1 MNKQFFPAF
10 AYVSIVLFIF
20 VSPAHAEGLVDV
32 YSLAKSQNTEVLE
45 AEANYNAALQAHPIA
60 RASLL
65 PQIQLDAQTV
75 DNSLETVGQT
85 FGVGSAD
92 VDFNSHGYT
101 LRLTQ
106 ALYNQTFISQL
117 RQSKNT
123 IARAR
128 VELDRTKQELLL
140 NTSEAYFDVLAAE
153 DNLRFATAE
162 KNAIQRQLEQAEKRF
177 DVGLASITD
186 VKEAQSSFDLSVA
199 AEIDATIELEL
210 ARDSLAVI
218 TGERVEIF
226 SPLSDRA
233 EFIRPNPND
242 VHEWIDKALD
252 QNLDILMSEYDT
264 KIAAQEI
271 KINRSQHYP
280 SLEIVASHSDDD
292 TGGITGSRDVEDTR
306 IGLELNLP
314 IFSGGRAYY
323 QTKESK
329 FLHLASLQAYERI
342 KRQTIQ
348 ATRDSYHNVVAGI
361 SRVRA
366 FERAVESARV
376 AAEATE
382 AGFEVGTRT
391 SIDVLLALRTIFE
404 AERDYARSRYDYL
417 LDTLRLKQASGSL
430 NPDDLVQI
438 DAWLE

>member
-1 MNKQFFPAF
+1 MNTRPLSTLIHALITF
-10 AYVSIVLFIF
+10 SLFI
-20 VSPAHAEGLVDV
+20 PTINAESLVDV
-32 YSLAKSQNTEVLE
+32 YTLAKSKDTDVQE
-45 AEANYNAALQAHPIA
+45 ADANYNAALQAHPIA

-65 PQIQLDAQTV
+65 PQVELTAETT

-92 VDFNSHGYT
+92 VDFNSHSYT

-106 ALYNQTFISQL
+106 ALYNQTFFSQL

-128 VELDRTKQELLL
+128 IELDSTKQDLLIR
-140 NTSEAYFDVLAAE
+140 TSESYFDVLAAE

-186 VKEAQSSFDLSVA
+186 VKEAQSSFDLAVA
-199 AEIDATIELEL
+199 DEINAEIELEI

-218 TGERVEIF
+218 TGERIDAF
-226 SPLSDRA
+226 APLSDRA
-233 EFIRPNPND
+233 EYVRPDPND
-242 VHEWIDKALD
+242 VHEWIDKALN
-252 QNLDILMSEYDT
+252 QNLNVLISEYDT
-264 KIAAQEI
+264 VIAAQEV
-271 KINRSQHYP
+271 KIDRSQHYP
-280 SLEIVASHSDDD
+280 SVDIVASHNDAD

-306 IGLELNLP
+306 IGIELTVP
-314 IFSGGRAYY
+314 IFSGGRVYY
-323 QTKESK
+323 QAKESE
-329 FLHLASLQAYERI
+329 FLHLAALQAHERI

-348 ATRDSYHNVVAGI
+348 TTRDAYHNVVAGI

-366 FERAVESARV
+366 FERAVESARI

-404 AERDYARSRYDYL
+404 AERDFARSRYDYL

-430 NPDDLVQI
+430 SPDDLVQI
-438 DAWLE
+438 DGWLE